1 MMMRTHRK
9 GEIVI
14 TDRMIERAVYWI
26 IILLLLVLLVF
37 VYLRSPTCSPE
48 TPAAANATATEAAA
62 ANAATN
68 STNATAAPAPGTT
81 APAVATC
88 TDGVKNQDETDVDCG
103 GTICHQ
109 CALGKSCLKDGD
121 CSTDRC
127 VNGVCA
133 SALSG
138 QVVFSLGNVLY
149 GVSNASGSAKITSMT
164 VSITNGQA
172 QPSNLQLQVFV
183 QTADGVYYLNQLPAD
198 EDAGTYKPYATFD
211 VSPIPAGQTRQDTY
225 SFDGHYA
232 SSSYFYSATN
242 HYTPGD
248 DVIVVVK
255 LVDQNTGSVLG
266 TQQKKV
272 LIS

>member
-1 MMMRTHRK
+1 
-9 GEIVI
+9 
-14 TDRMIERAVYWI
+14 MIERAVYWL
-26 IILLLLVLLVF
+26 IILLLLVLLVL
-37 VYLRSPTCSPE
+37 VYLRSPACSSATTANSSAAAPE
-48 TPAAANATATEAAA
+48 AAAANATA
-62 ANAATN
+62 N
-68 STNATAAPAPGTT
+68 STNATASPAPVGTT
-81 APAVATC
+81 PAIATC

-103 GTICHQ
+103 GSICHQ
-109 CALGKSCLKDGD
+109 CAQGKKCSVNAD
-121 CSTDRC
+121 CSTAQC
-127 VNGVCA
+127 TNGVCA
-133 SALSG
+133 APLSG
-138 QVVFSLGNVLY
+138 QVVFSLGNILY
-149 GVSNASGSAKITSMT
+149 GVSNASGSAKLTSMT

-198 EDAGTYKPYATFD
+198 EGAGTYKPYATFD
-211 VSPIPAGQTRQDTY
+211 VSPIPAGQTRQNTY

-248 DVIVVVK
+248 DVIVLVK

-266 TQQKKV
+266 TAQKKV